1 MQDST
6 VIHRLVV
13 YAEEPSADIE
23 YNRLAGCNLSVQQLV
38 DIENIKNKWSHVL
51 NDAPGNTDRAIHGID
66 TGDTPPIRSQ
76 PYLISP
82 HKLEGVKKE
91 VESLLKLGIIEPS
104 SSPWSSPVVPVVK
117 PDQSIRLCIDFRKLN
132 SVTVPDPYYMPTV
145 DELIGKVGEE
155 KFLTKLD
162 LAKGFYQVP
171 LHNGDKPKTAFVT
184 PWGKFQFCK
193 MPFGLRNA
201 PSSFQRLMDSV
212 LSGLESFAVPYIDDI
227 LIYSED
233 WVSHMKHVE
242 GVMSRLSDAK
252 LTAKPAKCEWGQEH
266 VQYLGHVVGAGCVKI
281 PEARASS
288 IKNFVRP
295 VSKSQ
300 LKSFLGLTGY
310 YRKFVK
316 GYASIAKPLH
326 LATHKSCP
334 SQVIWTQECQ
344 DSFGKLCSLLSDA
357 SFLTIPSETDKLLV
371 QTDAS
376 ADGLGACL
384 SVIRNGEELP
394 AAFYSRKLT
403 DTESRYAA
411 TELECLAVVEACRQF
426 EAHLDGKPFLLQTD
440 HKALES
446 MHTSKLYNK
455 RLARWALKLQGF
467 LFSVVY
473 RPGSAN
479 GNADGLSRQAWH
491 SRKTGASAQIEDD
504 GKVSVKTD
512 LKTIVKL

>member
-1 MQDST
+1 MQQ
-6 VIHRLVV
+6 L
-13 YAEEPSADIE
+13 ADIE
-23 YNRLAGCNLSVQQLV
+23 S
-38 DIENIKNKWSHVL
+38 IKNKWSHVL

-145 DELIGKVGEE
+145 DELIGKVGEA

-171 LHNGDKPKTAFVT
+171 LHNEDKPKTAFVT

-212 LSGLESFAVPYIDDI
+212 LSVLESFAVPYIDDI

-266 VQYLGHVVGAGCVKI
+266 VQYLGHVVGG
-281 PEARASS
+281 S
-288 IKNFVRP
+288 
-295 VSKSQ
+295 
-300 LKSFLGLTGY
+300 
-310 YRKFVK
+310 
-316 GYASIAKPLH
+316 
-326 LATHKSCP
+326 
-334 SQVIWTQECQ
+334 WMCQ
-344 DSFGKLCSLLSDA
+344 
-357 SFLTIPSETDKLLV
+357 
-371 QTDAS
+371 
-376 ADGLGACL
+376 
-384 SVIRNGEELP
+384 N
-394 AAFYSRKLT
+394 SR
-403 DTESRYAA
+403 
-411 TELECLAVVEACRQF
+411 
-426 EAHLDGKPFLLQTD
+426 G
-440 HKALES
+440 
-446 MHTSKLYNK
+446 
-455 RLARWALKLQGF
+455 
-467 LFSVVY
+467 
-473 RPGSAN
+473 
-479 GNADGLSRQAWH
+479 
-491 SRKTGASAQIEDD
+491 
-504 GKVSVKTD
+504 
-512 LKTIVKL
+512 